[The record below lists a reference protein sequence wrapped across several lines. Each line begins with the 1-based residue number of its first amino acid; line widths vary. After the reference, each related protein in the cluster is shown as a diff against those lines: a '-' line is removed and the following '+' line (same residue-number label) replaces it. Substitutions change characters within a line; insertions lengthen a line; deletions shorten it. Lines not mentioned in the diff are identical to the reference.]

1 MDIIIFSKDRAFQL
15 YTSLETIQK
24 HVSNINNIYV
34 QFAYSNEKYLAG
46 YEKLNKIFND
56 VTFIDET
63 LHGFQ
68 NTMYA
73 LLDSEVQSENVMLEV
88 DDTIYYKDLDLKK
101 CSDILDKN
109 IDAGKYGFGF
119 DYTIFNKSYFID
131 HDTHLSINRTNTYDR
146 ELIGLV
152 LNYPFNASSAIHR
165 KKDLLSLLASDQINT
180 PVELEIKGSTSE
192 IFNKYTTNL
201 YNKTEVVKQIHTN
214 NSLNRYEQVYDI
226 ETLNNFIL
234 NDEVTDISKFNIDD
248 FDTDMRWFN
257 GENIGRFPIFPWE
270 VPPKHHKDIIESRK
284 KISISDNWWGNTKD
298 NIIEIPLTK
307 ESPEWKSSTPTPA
320 DQLIDLGQRGPFV
333 NSFRDYN
340 KDENLENYLKGKRI
354 AYVCPSPHLKGKG
367 LGKLI
372 DSYDIVVR
380 INQAYDMKEQDWEDY
395 GKRTDIVMNCLNHI
409 KINALTENM
418 TFAESLKYIIC
429 PMVSMWDIQRVD
441 DFLNTTKAPWHNV
454 CDGYLFKCF
463 NEIGTTANTGL
474 MGIITLLNYNVK
486 ELFVTG
492 MTFFNMNTFGKV
504 YNDTYHDA
512 AAKAGNFSS
521 TENKTP
527 DIGEMRMDI
536 HEQQPQIDFFQ
547 RIVDK
552 YHNNPLTLDDYL
564 IENFVK

>member
-101 CSDILDKN
+101 CSSILDKN

-214 NSLNRYEQVYDI
+214 NSLNRYKQVYDI

-257 GENIGRFPIFPWE
+257 G
-270 VPPKHHKDIIESRK
+270 
-284 KISISDNWWGNTKD
+284 
-298 NIIEIPLTK
+298 
-307 ESPEWKSSTPTPA
+307 
-320 DQLIDLGQRGPFV
+320 
-333 NSFRDYN
+333 
-340 KDENLENYLKGKRI
+340 
-354 AYVCPSPHLKGKG
+354 
-367 LGKLI
+367 
-372 DSYDIVVR
+372 
-380 INQAYDMKEQDWEDY
+380 
-395 GKRTDIVMNCLNHI
+395 
-409 KINALTENM
+409 
-418 TFAESLKYIIC
+418 
-429 PMVSMWDIQRVD
+429 
-441 DFLNTTKAPWHNV
+441 
-454 CDGYLFKCF
+454 
-463 NEIGTTANTGL
+463 
-474 MGIITLLNYNVK
+474 
-486 ELFVTG
+486 
-492 MTFFNMNTFGKV
+492 
-504 YNDTYHDA
+504 
-512 AAKAGNFSS
+512 
-521 TENKTP
+521 
-527 DIGEMRMDI
+527 
-536 HEQQPQIDFFQ
+536 
-547 RIVDK
+547 
-552 YHNNPLTLDDYL
+552 
-564 IENFVK
+564 

>member
-24 HVSNINNIYV
+24 HVSNIDNIYV
-34 QFAYSNEKYLAG
+34 QFAYSDKKYLDG

-63 LHGFQ
+63 VHGFQ

-73 LLDSEVQSENVMLEV
+73 LLHSEIQSENVMLEV

-101 CSDILDKN
+101 CNNILN
-109 IDAGKYGFGF
+109 QNSNAGKYGFGF
-119 DYTIFNKSYFID
+119 DYTIFNNSYFID
-131 HDTHLSINRTNTYDR
+131 HGTHLSVNRSNTYDR

-165 KKDLLSLLASDQINT
+165 KKDLLSLLTNEQINT
-180 PVELEIKGSTSE
+180 PVELEIKGSTSK
-192 IFNKYTTNL
+192 IFNSYSTNL

-234 NDEVTDISKFNIDD
+234 NNEVVDINKFDIET

-257 GENIGRFPIFPWE
+257 GEDIGRFPIFPWE
-270 VPPKHHKDIIESRK
+270 IPPKHHKDIIESRK
-284 KISISDNWWGNTKD
+284 IISLSNEWWGNTKN
-298 NIIEIPLTK
+298 NIIGIPLSK
-307 ESPEWKSSTPTPA
+307 KAPIWKSSTPHPA
-320 DQLIDLGQRGPFV
+320 DQLIDLGNKGPFV

-340 KDENLENYLKGKRI
+340 KDNNLENYLKDKRI
-354 AYVCPSPHLKGKG
+354 AYVCPSPHLKGKK

-380 INQAYDMKEQDWEDY
+380 INQAYHMKEQDWEDY

-409 KINALTENM
+409 KIDALKENM
-418 TFAESLKYIIC
+418 SFAESLKYIIC
-429 PMVSMWDIQRVD
+429 PMVSMWDIQRVH
-441 DFLNTTKAPWHNV
+441 DFLDTTKAPWHNV

-547 RIVDK
+547 RMIDK
-552 YHNNPLTLDDYL
+552 YHNNPLVLDDYL